1 MPGPLSRRD
10 FAATVAAGS
19 LLGAGEERTP
29 LSAPKPPAPGGWGA
43 RAESL
48 FEALLGEFPET
59 RVAAQRDA
67 IVRQIATNLYH
78 GRQLAEANLTNADGP
93 GRLWTAYRADQ
104 EEEETGE

>member
-10 FAATVAAGS
+10 FAAALAAGS
-19 LLGAGEERTP
+19 LIGAGEERTP
-29 LSAPKPPAPGGWGA
+29 LRAPKPPTPDGSGT
-43 RAESL
+43 RADLL
-48 FEALLGEFPET
+48 FETLLGEFPET

-93 GRLWTAYRADQ
+93 GPLWAAYRAD